1 MCIHRRIFMLVSIH
15 ICICMYE
22 KNNWRKKRPWFWEV
36 ARKCMEQIKG
46 RKMRGRLCNILLKNH
61 SICIHVC
68 IHIHICLAFPI
79 DIISKTIG
87 MVLCYVTYSSPDISA
102 SHCLL
107 NKSDIFFNM
116 EEQSSRE
123 GFIASSNNI
132 LTFPHFHWHGYI
144 LIWEQLIQVF
154 SVCLFHCLEWSWQH
168 LILLLSPSQNSM
180 FNRENKKECVGC
192 LFRRKE
198 ETGE

>member
-15 ICICMYE
+15 MCICMYE
-22 KNNWRKKRPWFWEV
+22 KTIEEKKRPWFWEV

-46 RKMRGRLCNILLKNH
+46 RKMRGDYVIYFWKIILYVY
-61 SICIHVC
+61 ICM
-68 IHIHICLAFPI
+68 HIHICLAFPT

-87 MVLCYVTYSSPDISA
+87 KVLCYVKYSSPDISA
-102 SHCLL
+102 LPCPL

-123 GFIASSNNI
+123 GFIASSNSI

-154 SVCLFHCLEWSWQH
+154 SVCLFHWLEWSWQH
-168 LILLLSPSQNSM
+168 LLLLLSPSQNSM